1 MELLNNG
8 VQFHKKQYNMKA
20 VNNNGIITT
29 YPDVPKSFRSSTG
42 YHLNARAM
50 SAAALR
56 NAGLFDVIIDESYD
70 SRIHTLGEIYWDTQA
85 TVFRKD
91 TEDITW
97 SESLSELKE
106 QAINNFKAQI
116 GNELAKTD
124 WYIIREA
131 DNGADVPAD
140 VVDARVALRELSET
154 VESEISALTT
164 KKKVKTYDFP
174 NID

>member
-1 MELLNNG
+1 MTADE
-8 VQFHKKQYNMKA
+8 
-20 VNNNGIITT
+20 
-29 YPDVPKSFRSSTG
+29 
-42 YHLNARAM
+42 
-50 SAAALR
+50 LR

>member
-1 MELLNNG
+1 
-8 VQFHKKQYNMKA
+8 MKA

-42 YHLNARAM
+42 HHLNARAM
-50 SAAALR
+50 SADALR

-91 TEDITW
+91 AEDITW
-97 SESLSELKE
+97 SETLAELKE

>member
-1 MELLNNG
+1 MTADEL
-8 VQFHKKQYNMKA
+8 
-20 VNNNGIITT
+20 
-29 YPDVPKSFRSSTG
+29 RS
-42 YHLNARAM
+42 
-50 SAAALR
+50 
-56 NAGLFDVIIDESYD
+56 AGLFDVIIDENYD

-116 GNELAKTD
+116 GNKLAKTD

>member
-1 MELLNNG
+1 
-8 VQFHKKQYNMKA
+8 MKA

-42 YHLNARAM
+42 HHLNARAM
-50 SAAALR
+50 SADALR

-70 SRIHTLGEIYWDTQA
+70 SRIHTLGEIYFDSASTA
-85 TVFRKD
+85 FRKD

-97 SESLSELKE
+97 SETLAELKE
-106 QAINNFKAQI
+106 QSINNFKAQI
-116 GNELAKTD
+116 GNKLATTD

-140 VVDARVALRELSET
+140 IVDARVALRELSET
-154 VESEISALTT
+154 VESEIGALTT

>member
-1 MELLNNG
+1 
-8 VQFHKKQYNMKA
+8 MKA

-29 YPDVPKSFRSSTG
+29 YPDVPQQFKSSTG
-42 YHLNARAM
+42 LHLNARGM
-50 SAAALR
+50 SADALR
-56 NAGLFDVIIDESYD
+56 NAGLFDVIIDENYD
-70 SRIHTLGEIYWDTQA
+70 SRIHTLGEIYFDSA
-85 TVFRKD
+85 SSVFRKD

-106 QAINNFKAQI
+106 RAINNFKAQI
-116 GNELAKTD
+116 GSKLAATD

-140 VVDARVALRELSET
+140 VVDARVALRELSDT
-154 VESEISALTT
+154 VESEINALTT
-164 KKKVKTYDFP
+164 KKKVMQYDFP